1 MSAAP
6 GTPTTP
12 LPRRR
17 RNTLLAV
24 LLVIALGAPARLF
37 SADLPVL
44 YTQFIGDALWALMIY
59 LLWALLLPRS
69 PAWVLALLTLG
80 IAWGIEFSQLL
91 HTPCWTAFAAHVPEG
106 CCWAAAFYGAIC
118 WHARWARQRG
128 WRASG
133 GCATGGGCATSR
145 MQMCV

>member
-69 PAWVLALLTLG
+69 PVWVLALLTLG

-91 HTPCWTAFAAHVPEG
+91 HTPLLGSIRSTRAGRLLLGSGFLWSDMLACALG
-106 CCWAAAFYGAIC
+106 AAAGLAGE
-118 WHARWARQRG
+118 WGLRHQQDADVRVGR
-128 WRASG
+128 
-133 GCATGGGCATSR
+133 
-145 MQMCV
+145 